1 MPLNYPNRT
10 LSQNW
15 TVSFLYLWIITTR
28 KIEPIGLNKKNSNFS
43 RERKREK
50 RSRDNKKKEALTTAR
65 PCHKEFAC
73 SRERGRDRLSE
84 IIQNPIREVEN
95 PERDFSTDNIPLLP
109 PPSPLP
115 PHSEMKRKRDACNQA
130 DVDTEFRRGVP
141 PPSIPEEGWK
151 VSNMTRREQISR
163 VLATPPV
170 TTSQHHHGGCS
181 HGDGGASILTLRGGN
196 SREYLRLGRS
206 FFPSSAFFLPLPLP
220 FSRYVSLLATL

>member
-10 LSQNW
+10 FSQNR
-15 TVSFLYLWIITTR
+15 TVFFLYLWIITTR

-95 PERDFSTDNIPLLP
+95 PERARTREIFQPTTSLFSLP
-109 PPSPLP
+109 PPPSLLTRKWSGRETRVIKRMSTRNFEEVCLP
-115 PHSEMKRKRDACNQA
+115 PRYRRKVGR
-130 DVDTEFRRGVP
+130 F
-141 PPSIPEEGWK
+141 
-151 VSNMTRREQISR
+151 QIW
-163 VLATPPV
+163 
-170 TTSQHHHGGCS
+170 
-181 HGDGGASILTLRGGN
+181 RGG
-196 SREYLRLGRS
+196 SRFPEY
-206 FFPSSAFFLPLPLP
+206 
-220 FSRYVSLLATL
+220 

>member
-1 MPLNYPNRT
+1 MT
-10 LSQNW
+10 LSQG
-15 TVSFLYLWIITTR
+15 IR
-28 KIEPIGLNKKNSNFS
+28 MFS
-43 RERKREK
+43 WKREGSFK
-50 RSRDNKKKEALTTAR
+50 RNHSESHPGGWKSRKSAY
-65 PCHKEFAC
+65 
-73 SRERGRDRLSE
+73 
-84 IIQNPIREVEN
+84 
-95 PERDFSTDNIPLLP
+95 ERDFSTDNIPLLP

-206 FFPSSAFFLPLPLP
+206 FFPSSAFFLPLPSLFHATSH
-220 FSRYVSLLATL
+220 FSRLFNVETRLATGGGNLIPW